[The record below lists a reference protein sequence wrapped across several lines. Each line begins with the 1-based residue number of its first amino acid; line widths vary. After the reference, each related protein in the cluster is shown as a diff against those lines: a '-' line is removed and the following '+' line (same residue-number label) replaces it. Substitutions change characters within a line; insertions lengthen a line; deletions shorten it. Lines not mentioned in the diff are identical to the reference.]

1 MAATMHDVSRL
12 AGVSI
17 KTVSNVINDYPY
29 VRAETRQ
36 RVLAAIETL
45 GYTPNLSARS
55 LRSGRTN
62 VISLMIPDLRNA
74 YFAELADSVMRAAG
88 ERGLSVLIEQF
99 GEQRER
105 EIDVLRQPRAQMV
118 DGVLYSVL
126 ALDQGDLDIIAD
138 LTTPVVLLGE
148 RIFNGPR
155 DHVTMRNTE
164 GVRAATEH
172 ILGLG
177 RRRVVAFGVHPG
189 EVIGSAALRF
199 EGYREA
205 LAAAGLP
212 FREELVV
219 PVGSWHRRNGAEAMR
234 EFLARGVPFDAVVA
248 FNDAIAL
255 GALRVLQE
263 EGLRIPEDV
272 AVIGFDDIDETQYS
286 MPTLSTIDPG
296 REEIARTAVDLLLRR
311 IEGGGA
317 AFEPEEVLVPFRLIP
332 RESTSLDG
340 EDGAVGPAG
349 AGDTAGATDTVG
361 TSATAGAPDTTD
373 ATDTAGTATSLA
385 L

>member
-29 VRAETRQ
+29 VRDETRR
-36 RVLAAIETL
+36 RVLEAIEQL

-74 YFAELADSVMRAAG
+74 YFAELADSVMRAAA

-99 GEQRER
+99 GDERDR
-105 EIDVLRQPRAQMV
+105 EIDVLRQPRSQMV

-126 ALDQGDLDIIAD
+126 ALDQSDVDIIAGIA
-138 LTTPVVLLGE
+138 TPVVLLGE

-155 DHVTMRNTE
+155 DHVTMQNVE
-164 GVRAATEH
+164 GARAATEH

-177 RRRVVAFGVHPG
+177 RRRIAALGAHPG
-189 EVIGSAALRF
+189 EVIGSAALRLD
-199 EGYREA
+199 GYRAA
-205 LAAAGLP
+205 LDAAGLP
-212 FREELVV
+212 YDEDLIVT
-219 PVGSWHRRNGAEAMR
+219 VGSWHRRNGAEGMR
-234 EFLARGVPFDAVVA
+234 ELLARGTEFDAVVA

-263 EGLRIPEDV
+263 AGLRVPEDV

-296 REEIARTAVDLLLRR
+296 REEIARTAIDLLLRR
-311 IEGGGA
+311 IEGAGEP
-317 AFEPEEVLVPFRLIP
+317 FTPEEILVPFRLVA
-332 RESTSLDG
+332 REST
-340 EDGAVGPAG
+340 
-349 AGDTAGATDTVG
+349 TVG
-361 TSATAGAPDTTD
+361 
-373 ATDTAGTATSLA
+373 
-385 L
+385 